1 MMRRLLKYLLTLL
14 SSMIQGDR
22 MTCSI
27 PATAQ
32 GQLYTMSNSAKSIR
46 LWMKRKSDVSV
57 LLMADS

>member
-1 MMRRLLKYLLTLL
+1 MMRRFLKYLLTLL

-32 GQLYTMSNSAKSIR
+32 GQLYTMSNSAKSIP
-46 LWMKRKSDVSV
+46 K
-57 LLMADS
+57 